1 MYLLTWLCLEPS
13 REVVEDFTLVELII
27 EGRYSRC
34 ERGQVK
40 SMFFYSL
47 GNLQEFLKQGG
58 MIFGFGGEKVL
69 D

>member
-1 MYLLTWLCLEPS
+1 
-13 REVVEDFTLVELII
+13 
-27 EGRYSRC
+27 
-34 ERGQVK
+34 
-40 SMFFYSL
+40 MFFYSL